1 MKAKKKYKK
10 QILNSLKD
18 MAQAEYSM
26 LETMTNL
33 MLLKEMKERNIS
45 FRKGDT
51 FSFEDNIFDYSE
63 DKNIRKL
70 AQLRKKMLKTMNK
83 LVDKNDF
90 KDKEIE
96 FLA

>member
-18 MAQAEYSM
+18 MAHAEYSM

-45 FRKGDT
+45 FKKGDT

-63 DKNIRKL
+63 DKNIRRIAK
-70 AQLRKKMLKTMNK
+70 LRKKMLKTMNK
-83 LVDKNDF
+83 HVEKGNF

>member
-51 FSFEDNIFDYSE
+51 FSFENNIFDYSE
-63 DKNIRKL
+63 DKNIRRIAK
-70 AQLRKKMLKTMNK
+70 LRKKMLKTMNK
-83 LVDKNDF
+83 LVEKGNF

>member
-18 MAQAEYSM
+18 MADAEYSM

-63 DKNIRKL
+63 DKNIRRIAK
-70 AQLRKKMLKTMNK
+70 LRKKMLKTMNK
-83 LVDKNDF
+83 LVEKGNF

>member
-18 MAQAEYSM
+18 MAHAEYSM

-45 FRKGDT
+45 FKKGDT
-51 FSFEDNIFDYSE
+51 FSFVVNIFDYSA
-63 DKNIRKL
+63 DKNS
-70 AQLRKKMLKTMNK
+70 
-83 LVDKNDF
+83 
-90 KDKEIE
+90 
-96 FLA
+96 

>member
-1 MKAKKKYKK
+1 MKAKKIYKK

-63 DKNIRKL
+63 DKNIRRIAK
-70 AQLRKKMLKTMNK
+70 LRKKMLKTMNK
-83 LVDKNDF
+83 LVEKGNF

>member
-18 MAQAEYSM
+18 MAHAEYSM

-45 FRKGDT
+45 FKKGDT

-63 DKNIRKL
+63 DKNNRRIAK
-70 AQLRKKMLKTMNK
+70 LRKKMLKTMNK
-83 LVDKNDF
+83 LVEKGNF

>member
-1 MKAKKKYKK
+1 MKEKKKYKK

-26 LETMTNL
+26 LETMSNL

-45 FRKGDT
+45 FKKGDT

-63 DKNIRKL
+63 DKNIRRIAK
-70 AQLRKKMLKTMNK
+70 LRKKMLKTMNK
-83 LVDKNDF
+83 LVEKGNF

>member
-18 MAQAEYSM
+18 MAHAEYSM

-45 FRKGDT
+45 FKKGDT

-63 DKNIRKL
+63 DKNIRRIAK
-70 AQLRKKMLKTMNK
+70 LRKKMLKTMNK
-83 LVDKNDF
+83 LVEKGTF

>member
-10 QILNSLKD
+10 QILNSLKH

-45 FRKGDT
+45 FKKGDT

>member
-1 MKAKKKYKK
+1 MKPKKKYKK

-63 DKNIRKL
+63 DKNIRRIAK
-70 AQLRKKMLKTMNK
+70 LRKKMLKTMNK
-83 LVDKNDF
+83 LVEKGNF

>member
-1 MKAKKKYKK
+1 MKTKKKYKK
-10 QILNSLKD
+10 QVLKSLKKL
-18 MAQAEYSM
+18 AKTEYDI

-33 MLLKEMKERNIS
+33 MLLKEFKDNKIEFKE
-45 FRKGDT
+45 GDT

-63 DKNIRKL
+63 DENIRNL
-70 AQLRKKMLKTMNK
+70 AKLRKKIMHSMQD
-83 LVDKNDF
+83 LVENSDF

>member
-10 QILNSLKD
+10 QILKSLKD

-45 FRKGDT
+45 FKKGDT

-63 DKNIRKL
+63 DKNIRRIAK
-70 AQLRKKMLKTMNK
+70 LRKKMLKTMNK
-83 LVDKNDF
+83 LVEKGNF

>member
-1 MKAKKKYKK
+1 MKQKKKYKK
-10 QILNSLKD
+10 QILKSLK
-18 MAQAEYSM
+18 ELSITENTL

-33 MLLKEMKERNIS
+33 MLLKELKENNIS
-45 FRKGDT
+45 FKEGDT

-63 DKNIRKL
+63 DKNVRRL
-70 AQLRKKMLKTMNK
+70 AKLRKKMLKTMIK
-83 LVDKNDF
+83 LVDKNTF

>member
-1 MKAKKKYKK
+1 MKPKKKYKK

-51 FSFEDNIFDYSE
+51 ISFEDNIFDYSE
-63 DKNIRKL
+63 DKNIRRIAK
-70 AQLRKKMLKTMNK
+70 LRKKMLKTMNK
-83 LVDKNDF
+83 LVEKGNF

>member
-18 MAQAEYSM
+18 MAHAEYSM

-63 DKNIRKL
+63 DKNIRRIAK
-70 AQLRKKMLKTMNK
+70 LRKKMLKTMNK
-83 LVDKNDF
+83 LMEKGNF
-90 KDKEIE
+90 KDKEI
-96 FLA
+96 